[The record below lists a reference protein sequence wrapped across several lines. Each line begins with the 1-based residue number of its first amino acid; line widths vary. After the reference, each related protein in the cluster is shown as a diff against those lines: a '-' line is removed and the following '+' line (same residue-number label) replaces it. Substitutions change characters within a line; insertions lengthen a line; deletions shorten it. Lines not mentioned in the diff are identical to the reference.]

1 MKKVIYISIGF
12 MFLALSGFA
21 QVAPKPFAIKTDKG
35 IGIVCNNG
43 NKSFVFEIP
52 GNKIESAQGGGM
64 LFVVD
69 GKLVQINFVSLETL
83 ANTKKI
89 VDNPDTVSML
99 KLHQIWE
106 MDYQSKEIFKQ
117 PLSAEGESEI
127 KLTLAKGKFQ
137 DSLFWY
143 YKRPKDETSA
153 YIGDAFQSIQVG
165 NVVAIVGTSLE
176 PNDDISKRKEYLT
189 KVLSSLVLM
198 DKEINP
204 NPTKPKAKAKPT
216 VKPTVKRKTRG

>member
-12 MFLALSGFA
+12 MFLALSCFA
-21 QVAPKPFAIKTDKG
+21 QNAPKPFAIKTDTG
-35 IGIVCNNG
+35 VGIVCNNG

-69 GKLVQINFVSLETL
+69 GKLVQVNFVAVETL
-83 ANTKKI
+83 ADAKKLI
-89 VDNPDTVSML
+89 VNPDKISML

-117 PLSAEGESEI
+117 TVSAEGETEI
-127 KLTLAKGKFQ
+127 ELKLANGKFQ

-176 PNDDISKRKEYLT
+176 PNDDISKRKEYLL

-204 NPTKPKAKAKPT
+204 NPTKPKPKPKPA

>member
-1 MKKVIYISIGF
+1 MKKLVYISIGL
-12 MFLALSGFA
+12 MLLALSCFA
-21 QVAPKPFAIKTDKG
+21 QNAPKPFAIKTDTG
-35 IGIVCNNG
+35 VGIVCNNG
-43 NKSFVFEIP
+43 NKSFVFEIS

-69 GKLVQINFVSLETL
+69 GKFVQINFVPIETL
-83 ANTKKI
+83 AETKKL
-89 VDNPDTVSML
+89 VDNPDTISML

-106 MDYQSKEIFKQ
+106 MDYQSKEVFKQ
-117 PLSAEGESEI
+117 QVSAEGESEI
-127 KLTLAKGKFQ
+127 KLKLVTGKIH

-143 YKRPKDETSA
+143 YKRPKNEDDA
-153 YIGDAFQSIQVG
+153 FIGDAFQSILVG

-204 NPTKPKAKAKPT
+204 NVTKPKPKPKPA